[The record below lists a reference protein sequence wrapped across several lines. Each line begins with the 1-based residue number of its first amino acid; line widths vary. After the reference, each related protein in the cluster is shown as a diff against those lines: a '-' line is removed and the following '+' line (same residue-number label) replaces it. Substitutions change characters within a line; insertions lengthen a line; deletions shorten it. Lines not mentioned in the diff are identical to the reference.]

1 VSIEDRIRERVLA
14 ELDLTENLS
23 DVQILEEIRREI
35 CLEGKRCAL
44 SYDRRKELER
54 HIFHSLRRLDILQD
68 FLEDEDITEIMV
80 NGPSC
85 IFLERQGRIE
95 RSKRQFYSA
104 EKLQDVIQQIA
115 STQNQIISET
125 NPILD
130 TRIPEF
136 GARVNIVMSPI
147 AIGSPVLTI
156 RKFPREPITM
166 ERLLEYGSLSVEM
179 EEFLR
184 DAVYAG
190 YNIFISGETSSG
202 KTTFLNALTEFIPSD
217 ARVITIEDSAELQVR
232 GIENLVRMESRNKTM
247 EGKLEVTIRDLV
259 KSSLRMRPDRIIVG
273 ECRGGEALE
282 MLSAMNTGHDGS
294 LSTGHANSA
303 KDMISRLE
311 TMCLMAMDLP
321 IPAVRQQI
329 ASAIDLFVH
338 LGRLRDRKRRVLEI
352 AEVVGMENGEVKLH
366 SLYEYEGGEKGWR
379 QVGRLERLQKM
390 ERAGIDLTKKNYEID
405 PAKRTY

>member
-1 VSIEDRIRERVLA
+1 MSIEDRIRERVLA

-179 EEFLR
+179 EEFLK

>member
-1 VSIEDRIRERVLA
+1 M
-14 ELDLTENLS
+14 TE
-23 DVQILEEIRREI
+23 
-35 CLEGKRCAL
+35 A
-44 SYDRRKELER
+44 
-54 HIFHSLRRLDILQD
+54 
-68 FLEDEDITEIMV
+68 
-80 NGPSC
+80 
-85 IFLERQGRIE
+85 
-95 RSKRQFYSA
+95 
-104 EKLQDVIQQIA
+104 
-115 STQNQIISET
+115 
-125 NPILD
+125 
-130 TRIPEF
+130 
-136 GARVNIVMSPI
+136 
-147 AIGSPVLTI
+147 
-156 RKFPREPITM
+156 
-166 ERLLEYGSLSVEM
+166 
-179 EEFLR
+179 
-184 DAVYAG
+184 
-190 YNIFISGETSSG
+190 GETSSG

>member
-1 VSIEDRIRERVLA
+1 MSIEDRIRERVLA

-390 ERAGIDLTKKNYEID
+390 ERAGIDLTKKNDEID

>member
-1 VSIEDRIRERVLA
+1 MSIEDRIRERVLA

-95 RSKRQFYSA
+95 RSKRQFYSS

>member
-1 VSIEDRIRERVLA
+1 MSIEDRIRERVLA

-390 ERAGIDLTKKNYEID
+390 ERAGIDLTKKNYEIA

>member
-1 VSIEDRIRERVLA
+1 MSIEDRIRERVLA

-23 DVQILEEIRREI
+23 DAQILEEIRREI

-104 EKLQDVIQQIA
+104 EKMQDVIQQIA

-147 AIGSPVLTI
+147 AIGSPVMTI

>member
-1 VSIEDRIRERVLA
+1 MSIEDRIRERVLA

-147 AIGSPVLTI
+147 AIGGPVLTI

>member
-1 VSIEDRIRERVLA
+1 MSIEDRIRERVLA

-23 DVQILEEIRREI
+23 DAQILEEIRREI

-136 GARVNIVMSPI
+136 GARVNIVMP
-147 AIGSPVLTI
+147 
-156 RKFPREPITM
+156 
-166 ERLLEYGSLSVEM
+166 
-179 EEFLR
+179 
-184 DAVYAG
+184 
-190 YNIFISGETSSG
+190 
-202 KTTFLNALTEFIPSD
+202 
-217 ARVITIEDSAELQVR
+217 
-232 GIENLVRMESRNKTM
+232 
-247 EGKLEVTIRDLV
+247 
-259 KSSLRMRPDRIIVG
+259 PDRNRQSCDDDPKVPQGTDYHGTPLRIWLLICG
-273 ECRGGEALE
+273 DGG
-282 MLSAMNTGHDGS
+282 
-294 LSTGHANSA
+294 
-303 KDMISRLE
+303 
-311 TMCLMAMDLP
+311 
-321 IPAVRQQI
+321 IP
-329 ASAIDLFVH
+329 
-338 LGRLRDRKRRVLEI
+338 KRCGLC
-352 AEVVGMENGEVKLH
+352 GL
-366 SLYEYEGGEKGWR
+366 
-379 QVGRLERLQKM
+379 
-390 ERAGIDLTKKNYEID
+390 
-405 PAKRTY
+405 

>member
-1 VSIEDRIRERVLA
+1 MSIEDRIRERVLA

-125 NPILD
+125 NPMLD

>member
-1 VSIEDRIRERVLA
+1 MSIEDRIRERVLA

-68 FLEDEDITEIMV
+68 FQEDEDITEIMV

>member
-1 VSIEDRIRERVLA
+1 MSIEDRIRERVLA

-147 AIGSPVLTI
+147 AIGSPVMTI

-166 ERLLEYGSLSVEM
+166 ERLLEYGSLSVEL

>member
-1 VSIEDRIRERVLA
+1 MSIEDRIRERVLA

-23 DVQILEEIRREI
+23 DAQILEEIRREI

-44 SYDRRKELER
+44 SFDRRKELER

-147 AIGSPVLTI
+147 AIGSPVMTI

>member
-1 VSIEDRIRERVLA
+1 MSIEDRIRERVLA

-166 ERLLEYGSLSVEM
+166 ERLLEYGSLSVDM

>member
-1 VSIEDRIRERVLA
+1 MSIEDRIRERVLA

-202 KTTFLNALTEFIPSD
+202 KTTFLNALTAFIPSD

>member
-1 VSIEDRIRERVLA
+1 MSIEDRIRERVLA

-95 RSKRQFYSA
+95 RSKRQFYSS

-202 KTTFLNALTEFIPSD
+202 KTTFLKALTEFIPSD

>member
-1 VSIEDRIRERVLA
+1 MSIEDRIRERVLA

-259 KSSLRMRPDRIIVG
+259 KSSLRMLPDRIIVG

>member
-1 VSIEDRIRERVLA
+1 MSIEDRIRERVLA

-405 PAKRTY
+405 HAKRTY

>member
-1 VSIEDRIRERVLA
+1 MSIEDRIRERVLA

-247 EGKLEVTIRDLV
+247 EGKLEITIRDLV

>member
-1 VSIEDRIRERVLA
+1 MSIEDRIRERVLA

-23 DVQILEEIRREI
+23 DAQILEEIRREI

-147 AIGSPVLTI
+147 AIGSPVMTI
-156 RKFPREPITM
+156 RKFPSEPITM

>member
-1 VSIEDRIRERVLA
+1 MSIEDRIRERVLA

-147 AIGSPVLTI
+147 AIGSPVMTI

>member
-1 VSIEDRIRERVLA
+1 MSIEDRIRERVLA

-282 MLSAMNTGHDGS
+282 MLSAMNTGHLGFPS
-294 LSTGHANSA
+294 CLHYLHRRNHSCCL
-303 KDMISRLE
+303 RL
-311 TMCLMAMDLP
+311 LQLP
-321 IPAVRQQI
+321 VQI
-329 ASAIDLFVH
+329 
-338 LGRLRDRKRRVLEI
+338 
-352 AEVVGMENGEVKLH
+352 
-366 SLYEYEGGEKGWR
+366 
-379 QVGRLERLQKM
+379 
-390 ERAGIDLTKKNYEID
+390 
-405 PAKRTY
+405 

>member
-1 VSIEDRIRERVLA
+1 
-14 ELDLTENLS
+14 
-23 DVQILEEIRREI
+23 
-35 CLEGKRCAL
+35 
-44 SYDRRKELER
+44 
-54 HIFHSLRRLDILQD
+54 
-68 FLEDEDITEIMV
+68 MV

-282 MLSAMNTGHDGS
+282 MLSAMNGFLVGE
-294 LSTGHANSA
+294 GCQ
-303 KDMISRLE
+303 K
-311 TMCLMAMDLP
+311 
-321 IPAVRQQI
+321 
-329 ASAIDLFVH
+329 H
-338 LGRLRDRKRRVLEI
+338 LGISVVKMRIQDMMAPSPQVMRIQRRI
-352 AEVVGMENGEVKLH
+352 
-366 SLYEYEGGEKGWR
+366 
-379 QVGRLERLQKM
+379 
-390 ERAGIDLTKKNYEID
+390 
-405 PAKRTY
+405 

>member
-1 VSIEDRIRERVLA
+1 MSIEDRIRERVLA

-303 KDMISRLE
+303 KDMISRLQ
-311 TMCLMAMDLP
+311 TMCLMAMDMP

>member
-1 VSIEDRIRERVLA
+1 MSIEDRIRERVLA

-321 IPAVRQQI
+321 IP
-329 ASAIDLFVH
+329 SAIDLFVH

>member
-1 VSIEDRIRERVLA
+1 MSIEDRIRERVLA

-352 AEVVGMENGEVKLH
+352 AEVVGMENGEVKL
-366 SLYEYEGGEKGWR
+366 YEYEGGEKGWR

>member
-1 VSIEDRIRERVLA
+1 MSIEDRIRERVLA

-23 DVQILEEIRREI
+23 DAQILEEIRREI

-147 AIGSPVLTI
+147 AIGSPVMTI

>member
-1 VSIEDRIRERVLA
+1 MSIEDRIRERVLA

-147 AIGSPVLTI
+147 AIGSPVMTI
-156 RKFPREPITM
+156 RKFPSEPITM

>member
-1 VSIEDRIRERVLA
+1 MSIEDRIRERVLA

-23 DVQILEEIRREI
+23 DAQILEEIRREI

-44 SYDRRKELER
+44 SFDRRKELER

-147 AIGSPVLTI
+147 AIGSPVMTI
-156 RKFPREPITM
+156 RKFPSEPITM

>member
-1 VSIEDRIRERVLA
+1 MSIEDRIRERVLA

-23 DVQILEEIRREI
+23 DAQILEEIRREI

>member
-1 VSIEDRIRERVLA
+1 MSIEDRIRERVLA

-23 DVQILEEIRREI
+23 DAQILEEIRREI

-95 RSKRQFYSA
+95 RSKRQFYST

-147 AIGSPVLTI
+147 AIGSPVMTI

>member
-1 VSIEDRIRERVLA
+1 MSIEDRIRERVLA

-311 TMCLMAMDLP
+311 TMCLMAMALP